1 MWVAQPLAVSLG
13 QRCYP
18 PQLSPHTSCITS
30 NPTTLCHLRNIS
42 KLAVLFII
50 WYQFLPRTMIWLA
63 VMPVVASSVNHTP
76 AEAWELG
83 NTLLI
88 QLQHSQDC
96 SDWFQMTCR
105 CKGKLF
111 IEIAVKIKLTNIL
124 HTKNNSRN
132 SVWMIDVC
140 IVVIFQFYRQNI
152 VQIGAR
158 GSFKKCKNWQKNQNF
173 KILNNSQNVGQ
184 VMSPH

>member
-1 MWVAQPLAVSLG
+1 
-13 QRCYP
+13 
-18 PQLSPHTSCITS
+18 
-30 NPTTLCHLRNIS
+30 
-42 KLAVLFII
+42 
-50 WYQFLPRTMIWLA
+50 MIWLA
-63 VMPVVASSVNHTP
+63 VMLVVASSVNHTP

-96 SDWFQMTCR
+96 SDWFQMTPR

-132 SVWMIDVC
+132 SVWMINVC

-152 VQIGAR
+152 VQIGAW
-158 GSFKKCKNWQKNQNF
+158 GSFKKCKNWQK
-173 KILNNSQNVGQ
+173 KIKISKFLTILKMLARSYLLI
-184 VMSPH
+184 SPIIFLKGPRSLGSLFHVKSKSTLSE